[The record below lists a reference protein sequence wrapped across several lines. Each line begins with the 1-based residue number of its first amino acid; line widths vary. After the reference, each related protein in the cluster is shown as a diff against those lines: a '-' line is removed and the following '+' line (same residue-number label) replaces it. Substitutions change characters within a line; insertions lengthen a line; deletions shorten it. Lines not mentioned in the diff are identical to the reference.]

1 MVSGWFT
8 GSLSK
13 EKGKHVRRDTSYRN
27 LQHKSNGF
35 CVDQTMLA
43 KNMPTIYTD

>member
-8 GSLSK
+8 SSLH
-13 EKGKHVRRDTSYRN
+13 EQKGKNVRRDTSYRN

>member
-13 EKGKHVRRDTSYRN
+13 QKGKNVRRDTSYRN
-27 LQHKSNGF
+27 LQHKSNGL
-35 CVDQTMLA
+35 LA